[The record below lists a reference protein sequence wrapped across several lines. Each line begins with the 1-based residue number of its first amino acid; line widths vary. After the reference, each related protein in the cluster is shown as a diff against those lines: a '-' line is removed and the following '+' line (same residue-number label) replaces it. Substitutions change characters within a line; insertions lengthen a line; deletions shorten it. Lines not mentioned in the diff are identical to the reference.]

1 MFILPKSNTLLG
13 HVISEEGIDVDPE
26 EVKEI
31 LELPTPKNVERL
43 YPLWES

>member
-1 MFILPKSNTLLG
+1 MFIVPKSNTLLG
-13 HVISEEGIDVDPE
+13 HVISEEGTAIDPE

-31 LELPTPKNVERL
+31 LEWPTPKNVERL